1 MDARGFTIFFLF
13 FFLFFAFKGVDIKP

>member
-1 MDARGFTIFFLF
+1 MDARGLTIFFLF